1 MEEEGTDRLGS
12 IALPGQQLALI
23 KAVHAVG
30 KPLVAI
36 TIHGGPVS
44 EPFLAN
50 APQLAWVWSSYYG
63 THAQLNLD
71 FLLPQHAQ
79 LLIRAWNPSRLFSC
93 VFS

>member
-12 IALPGQQLALI
+12 IALPGKQLALI
-23 KAVHAVG
+23 QAVHAVG

-50 APQLAWVWSSYYG
+50 APQLAWVWSSYFG
-63 THAQLNLD
+63 THPDAQPNLE
-71 FLLPQHAQ
+71 FMLPQHVLWCFGILTCFIA
-79 LLIRAWNPSRLFSC
+79 APY
-93 VFS
+93 